1 MDNLKPIFN
10 VGNLVYEV
18 ARQNPEIQAIRDKG
32 NILTYKDLNYYA
44 LLIASFL
51 LEQGAVNNTIGILGE
66 RNITSLTGVLG
77 SIYAGCSYTPLNTN
91 YPQEKVNK
99 IIKEAEISYIIC
111 QYKDLAK
118 YHDVFKKNNVVILM
132 PSDETILVDKGLF
145 FRKEIEKVHPL
156 LLHPKNVCKET
167 NAYILYT
174 SGTTGNPKGIQVSH
188 GNLLSFLSNMRGI
201 YQLPKGFRSSQTF
214 DLSFDLSVCDLFFTW
229 TNAGTLCLLSEED
242 KLLPSDYINRE
253 EIYFWYSVPTLANIM
268 NKFGALKAGAFP
280 TLKYSLFCGEPLPLE
295 LAVKWSHSACNSTVE
310 NLYGPSEATIH
321 LTRRILNKKD
331 LKNKFYNGI
340 MPIGKPFGDHSIK
353 IVNKKFQLVKDGD
366 VGQLVLSGPQITKG
380 YLKDKI
386 KTEKSFV
393 KLEWD
398 LNNHTWYLTGDL
410 GFYNR
415 DGDLEFFGRNDSQ
428 IKLAGRR
435 VELGEIEC
443 ALRNYSQLDDIIIL
457 PNRNDKK
464 EIIGVVGFTMSPIDD
479 DTIDFI
485 RSDSS
490 KFIERI
496 FFPRRI
502 ITISKFPTS
511 DSGKISRKKLLAKYF
526 KEGQLI

>member
-1 MDNLKPIFN
+1 MKILNPNFN
-10 VGNLVYEV
+10 VGSLVYEV
-18 ARQNPEIQAIRDKG
+18 ACQNPEIQAIRYKG
-32 NILTYKDLNYYA
+32 SFLTYRDLNYDA

-51 LEQGAVNNTIGILGE
+51 LKQGAENKTIGILGE

-91 YPQEKVNK
+91 YPQDKVSK
-99 IIKEAEISYIIC
+99 IIKEAEIRYIIC
-111 QYKDLAK
+111 QYKDLSK
-118 YHDVFKKNNVVILM
+118 YHKIFKENNVVILM
-132 PSDETILVDKGLF
+132 PSDETILVDKNLIF
-145 FRKEIEKVHPL
+145 KEQIKKIQPL
-156 LLHPKNVCKET
+156 SHPKNVCEET

-174 SGTTGNPKGIQVSH
+174 SGTTGNPKGVQVSH
-188 GNLLSFLSNMRGI
+188 ANLISFLSNMTGI
-201 YQLPKGFRSSQTF
+201 YELPRGFRASQTF

-242 KLLPSDYINRE
+242 RLLPSDYINRE
-253 EIYFWYSVPTLANIM
+253 EIYFWYSVPTLASIM
-268 NKFGALKAGAFP
+268 NKFGSLKDGVFP
-280 TLKYSLFCGEPLPLE
+280 TLKYSLFCGEPFPLE
-295 LAVKWSHSACNSTVE
+295 LAKKWSRSACNSTVE

-321 LTRRILNKKD
+321 LTRRILNKQDFK
-331 LKNKFYNGI
+331 KKFYNGI
-340 MPIGKPFGDHSIK
+340 MPIGRPFADHFVK
-353 IVNKKFQLVKDGD
+353 IVNKDFQLVKNGE

-386 KTEKSFV
+386 KTKKSFV
-393 KLEWD
+393 RLDWD

-410 GFYNR
+410 GFFNS

-435 VELGEIEC
+435 VELGEIEY
-443 ALRNYSQLDDIIIL
+443 ALRKYPQLEDIIIL
-457 PNRNDKK
+457 PDRNKKK
-464 EIIGVVGFTMSPIDD
+464 EIIGVVGFTMSPIND
-479 DTIDFI
+479 DTIDLI
-485 RSDSS
+485 RSDSTRL
-490 KFIERI
+490 IESI